1 MTADNDNSLIKQK
14 PRGGSSN
21 PGSQWLAII
30 SKISVHNEEGFPR
43 IHHVMSRKLHRF
55 ESREDAPEQPPPQSP
70 QTIRAAIPPRNRK
83 ISTGPGLQTIEDDD
97 DDDEKKAATSHAET
111 ESES

>member
-1 MTADNDNSLIKQK
+1 MTT
-14 PRGGSSN
+14 
-21 PGSQWLAII
+21 I

-55 ESREDAPEQPPPQSP
+55 ESREEAPEQPLPPSSP
-70 QTIRAAIPPRNRK
+70 QTIRASIPPRNRK